1 MALYSLIQY
10 TSTIIA
16 QLYFAYPS
24 DFHYLY
30 WDLAG
35 NFFFFLTFGYTGTVR
50 KLSRDRPSSSLFSI
64 TNIFQVIFMFVI
76 QLIGQIIMIIAISG
90 PFA

>member
-1 MALYSLIQY
+1 MASYSLVQY

-16 QLYFAYPS
+16 QFFYAYPS

-35 NFFFFLTFGYTGTVR
+35 NFFFFLTFGYTGTV
-50 KLSRDRPSSSLFSI
+50 KNLSKHIPSSSLFSF
-64 TNIFQVIFMFVI
+64 TNIFQIVIMFAI
-76 QLIGQIIMIIAISG
+76 QIIGQISMILALG
-90 PFA
+90 GMFN